1 MIRFYALGGLGEIG
15 KNLYV
20 LEKDG
25 KILILDCGLKFS
37 DVPGVDFLLPDFSY
51 LEKRS
56 KDIVGLFL
64 SHGHEDHIGGVPFF
78 LQRIN
83 VPVIGS
89 RLSLELV
96 KANLGSK
103 ASEYDFVEVAAGES
117 MHLDPFDLYFVEM
130 RHSIP
135 EALGLYIKT
144 DEANVFFTGDYKI
157 EVAPVSGKPT
167 DFKTL
172 ANIGEQGVDFL
183 LADSTNAEPAMVWN
197 DGPSAGDCLTEQQV
211 YELLEKEISA
221 STGRVIVSTFASH
234 IDRIQQ
240 IIRIAA
246 KEERSVAIEGRSL
259 IRNMKIAEKLGYMDG
274 LSHRIVT
281 TQALEALPREK
292 QMIIASGSQGEPL
305 SALVRISSGTHKR
318 VKVEKGDKVII
329 AAYPI
334 PGNERAVTD
343 VINSLLYKGA
353 EVRFIHSSGHPC
365 TGKDHQLIMLN
376 LLKPKYLVPIHGEWQ
391 HLVGHADIGKRA
403 GLPAENI
410 FLMENGDVLVYEKE
424 KERPRIKR
432 HGIENV
438 GTFIVDGI
446 LSKVEAAVAV
456 KERMKIGAEGVVVVE
471 AIYDQDNQEW
481 LADTVILGVVTE
493 SPQSSVS
500 ETLNKVISQM
510 LNETDPNGTGEGIES
525 RVISTIKDY
534 LKGISQYPEVVV
546 RLNRV

>member
-20 LEKDG
+20 VEKDG

-51 LEKRS
+51 LEKRA

-78 LQRIN
+78 LQRVR
-83 VPVIGS
+83 VPVISS

-103 ASEYDFVEVAAGES
+103 ASEYEFIQVAPGES
-117 MHLDPFDLYFVEM
+117 MELNPFELHFVEM

-144 DEANVFFTGDYKI
+144 DEARIFFTGDYKI

-172 ANIGEQGVDFL
+172 SSIGEEGVDFL
-183 LADSTNAEPAMVWN
+183 LADSTNAEPSMVWN
-197 DGPSAGDCLTEQQV
+197 GGGSAADCLTEQQV
-211 YELLEKEISA
+211 YELLDKEISS

-240 IIRIAA
+240 IIKIAQ

-259 IRNMKIAEKLGYMDG
+259 IKNMKIAEKLGYMDG

-281 TQALEALPREK
+281 AQALEALPRNK

-365 TGKDHQLIMLN
+365 TAKDHQLIMLN
-376 LLKPKYLVPIHGEWQ
+376 LLKPRYLVPIHGEWQ

-403 GLPAENI
+403 GLPSENI
-410 FLMENGDVLVYEKE
+410 FLMENGDVLVYEKD
-424 KERPRIKR
+424 KDNPRIKK

-456 KERMKIGAEGVVVVE
+456 KERMKIGAEGVVIVE
-471 AIYDQDNQEW
+471 AVYMEDKHDW
-481 LADTVILGVVTE
+481 LVDTVMLGVVTE
-493 SPQSSVS
+493 SSQNTVSKSLNDALYKMLSDQSPDAMSG
-500 ETLNKVISQM
+500 L
-510 LNETDPNGTGEGIES
+510 ES
-525 RVISTIKDY
+525 RITASVKEY
-534 LKGISQYPEVVV
+534 LKGMNQYPEVVV
-546 RLNRV
+546 RLSTI

>member
-25 KILILDCGLKFS
+25 KILVLDCGLKFS

-56 KDIVGLFL
+56 KDILGLFL

-78 LQRIN
+78 LQKVK
-83 VPVIGS
+83 VPVFGS

-96 KANLGSK
+96 KANLGSR
-103 ASEYDFVEVAAGES
+103 AAEYEFVEVKAGES
-117 MHLDPFDLYFVEM
+117 QKLGPFKLDFVEM

-135 EALGLYIKT
+135 EALGLYVET
-144 DEANVFFTGDYKI
+144 DEANIFSTGDYKI

-167 DFKTL
+167 DFKAL
-172 ANIGEQGVDFL
+172 ASIGERGVDFL
-183 LADSTNAEPAMVWN
+183 LADSTNAEPAMMWN
-197 DGPSAGDCLTEQQV
+197 GGASAGDCLTEQQV
-211 YELLEKEISA
+211 YELLAKEISE
-221 STGRVIVSTFASH
+221 SSGRVIVSTFASH

-240 IIRIAA
+240 ILKIAE

-259 IRNMKIAEKLGYMDG
+259 IRNLKIAEKLGYLDG
-274 LSHRIVT
+274 LGHRIVT
-281 TQALEALPREK
+281 SQTLESLPREK

-305 SALVRISSGTHKR
+305 SALVRISSGIHKR
-318 VKVEKGDKVII
+318 VRLERGDKVII

-376 LLKPKYLVPIHGEWQ
+376 LIKPKYLVPIHGEWR
-391 HLVGHADIGKRA
+391 HLVGHAEIGKRA
-403 GLPAENI
+403 GLPGENI
-410 FLMENGDVLVYEKE
+410 FLLENGDVLVYEKE
-424 KERPRIKR
+424 KGQPRVKK

-438 GTFIVDGI
+438 GALIVDGI
-446 LSKVEAAVAV
+446 LSKVEAAVAI
-456 KERMKIGAEGVVVVE
+456 KERMKIGSEGVVIVE
-471 AIYDQDNQEW
+471 AIFDEEQSAW
-481 LADTVILGVVTE
+481 LVDTVMLGVVTD
-493 SPQSSVS
+493 SSQSSVS
-500 ETLNKVISQM
+500 QTLNGLIARM
-510 LNETDPNGTGEGIES
+510 LNENTASDQKEIEQIIATT
-525 RVISTIKDY
+525 VKDY
-534 LKGISQYPEVVV
+534 LKGMNQYPEVVI
-546 RLNRV
+546 RLNSI